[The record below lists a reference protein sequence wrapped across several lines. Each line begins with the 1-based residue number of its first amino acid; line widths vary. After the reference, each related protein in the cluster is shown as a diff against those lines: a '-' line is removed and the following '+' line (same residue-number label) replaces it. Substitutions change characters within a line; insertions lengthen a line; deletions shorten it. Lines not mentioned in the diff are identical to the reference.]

1 MNDIWLGMAY
11 TWVSIVIHIKF
22 TSSVRFLEVVRNEG
36 YVMLPDF
43 LLQGLRIN
51 VITYIEV
58 LDTVVK
64 CWIKETAQWRSY
76 MFQQDF
82 APSLIWLR
90 IILVM
95 STHTICLHRSPD
107 LECHQEWG
115 QQWPPQYQGLIEGH
129 HYG

>member
-11 TWVSIVIHIKF
+11 TWVSIVIRIKF

-43 LLQGLRIN
+43 FLQGLRIN

-64 CWIKETAQWRSY
+64 C
-76 MFQQDF
+76 
-82 APSLIWLR
+82 
-90 IILVM
+90 
-95 STHTICLHRSPD
+95 
-107 LECHQEWG
+107 
-115 QQWPPQYQGLIEGH
+115 
-129 HYG
+129 